1 MSERPDDD
9 LVPASIR
16 LGNVVPPEDPE
27 DWTRPLTWAAAIGIL
42 ASPILATGWFG
53 LAPPSGPG
61 LLPGTWI
68 VAAALSVGAALTGAT
83 QIGPLRAFTGTLGA
97 GLLGALVLVLV
108 GTSLTGH
115 GVTADGA
122 PNTSQAIRA
131 AAAGLAGVLA
141 ASAIAPLLA
150 SLRSRIRR
158 FAVAAMVGGAVALL
172 VVPLLT

>member
-9 LVPASIR
+9 LVPASVR

-42 ASPILATGWFG
+42 ASPILATGWFL
-53 LAPPSGPG
+53 LAPPSEPG

-68 VAAALSVGAALTGAT
+68 VAAALAMGAALTGST
-83 QIGPLRAFTGTLGA
+83 QIGPLRAFTATLGA
-97 GLLGALVLVLV
+97 GLLGALVLVVV
-108 GTSLTGH
+108 GTSVTGQP
-115 GVTADGA
+115 TPADDA
-122 PNTSQAIRA
+122 PNASQAIRA

-150 SLRSRIRR
+150 SLRSRVRR
-158 FAVAAMVGGAVALL
+158 FAVAAMIGGAVALL
-172 VVPLLT
+172 VVPLLS